1 MEIERTFIKICEV
14 LGIGQ
19 GDVLAI
25 TTVLVS
31 SYVWMVGG
39 WLEDARSHRQ
49 RKPIAK
55 SLSLL
60 ARFCVPP
67 AVFFLICWL
76 VFVFADSGEI
86 ANDSVIAG
94 SLQAGAFFTGAAA
107 IMWAI
112 QLWMGDEEDDT
123 VLISSYSK
131 KELEDLRRDIASSVN
146 DGGATIEEAEAVAS
160 AVVFEAIA
168 SESLESSKTIRRWEQ
183 RLSRLE
189 K

>member
-1 MEIERTFIKICEV
+1 MEIERTFIRICEV

-25 TTVLVS
+25 VTVLVS

-49 RKPIAK
+49 RNPIAK
-55 SLSLL
+55 TLTLL

-76 VFVFADSGEI
+76 FFMFADSGKMVNE
-86 ANDSVIAG
+86 STIAG
-94 SLQAGAFFTGAAA
+94 SLQMGAFFAGAAA

-131 KELEDLRRDIASSVN
+131 KELEDLQRDIAGSVK
-146 DGGATIEEAEAVAS
+146 DGGATIEEAETVAS
-160 AVVFEAIA
+160 TVIFEAIA
-168 SESLESSKTIRRWEQ
+168 LESLESSKARRRWEQ
-183 RLSRLE
+183 RA
-189 K
+189 